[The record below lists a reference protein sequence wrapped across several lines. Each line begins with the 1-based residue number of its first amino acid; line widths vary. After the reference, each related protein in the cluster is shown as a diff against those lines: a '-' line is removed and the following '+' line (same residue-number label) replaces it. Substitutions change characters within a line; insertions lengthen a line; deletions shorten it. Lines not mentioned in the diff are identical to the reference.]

1 MIIQRQYVKIIR
13 FCSHFIGI
21 AEKNRIGLV
30 LRYLVYGLLDVLRN
44 LLRNSVKVIVRGIF
58 KVIA

>member
-21 AEKNRIGLV
+21 AEKKQNRFGFA
-30 LRYLVYGLLDVLRN
+30 LLSVRIARCTKEFIKKFSESYRARN
-44 LLRNSVKVIVRGIF
+44 F
-58 KVIA
+58 